1 MRAGDHQGVR
11 GQGKTRVEQESRT
24 SKMIA
29 DKQSLA
35 DDDDDDYNDDAVDD
49 YADDDY
55 ADDDKPIWPTRV
67 VGALCGV

>member
-1 MRAGDHQGVR
+1 
-11 GQGKTRVEQESRT
+11 
-24 SKMIA
+24 MIA